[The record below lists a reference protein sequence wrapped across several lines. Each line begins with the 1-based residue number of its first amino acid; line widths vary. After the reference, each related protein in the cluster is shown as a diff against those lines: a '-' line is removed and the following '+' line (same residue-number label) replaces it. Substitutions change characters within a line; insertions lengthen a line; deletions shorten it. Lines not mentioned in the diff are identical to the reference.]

1 MKQFDF
7 ETSNYKNKEE
17 IKTFITTFND
27 MVDKYVKSFDNSDAD
42 LKKVNVNIEKKTALV
57 GKLET
62 AVLDLNKKVEELSS
76 LKELANAEI
85 KELTSKKSEITFTDS
100 EVQKMELDDI
110 NSQITSKKSKI
121 AKIEAKIEA
130 TKTKIK
136 TNNDEK
142 KTTEKELKE
151 LEKSKKS
158 EEEALYRTQGILDL
172 LKASK
177 EDINSKVIEI
187 INAPYRPVSEET
199 KEESVQVEP
208 APEMVV
214 KVPMI
219 EDIVEEELNIKTDE
233 KPEITESPAI
243 DFDEPD
249 RVEVEEEPIII
260 EEEPVEEEQ
269 TEAEDAIKE
278 EVSLD
283 YVEIDNIFKEENLSL
298 DDFVTSTK
306 EKILENA
313 ELVINNLEI
322 LKRHNVP
329 LEYTID
335 QSEILY
341 GISSQDLDDLLSII
355 TTDDE
360 GNGMGFTIDFT
371 FNILKE
377 LSKVDV
383 DKLIDVYNSE
393 FMNVNAKSGIIHLL
407 KLANPKIGEFDKNR
421 RTNVE
426 VLKSLGAQKIDE
438 IAKKYPEF
446 IDLDNPLFVNIL
458 NVFDKSDLV
467 EKLNT
472 DIDVIP
478 KILDYWKNN

>member
-219 EDIVEEELNIKTDE
+219 EDIVEEEPNIKTDE

-260 EEEPVEEEQ
+260 EEEPVEEKQ
-269 TEAEDAIKE
+269 TEAEDTIKE

-322 LKRHNVP
+322 LRRHNVP